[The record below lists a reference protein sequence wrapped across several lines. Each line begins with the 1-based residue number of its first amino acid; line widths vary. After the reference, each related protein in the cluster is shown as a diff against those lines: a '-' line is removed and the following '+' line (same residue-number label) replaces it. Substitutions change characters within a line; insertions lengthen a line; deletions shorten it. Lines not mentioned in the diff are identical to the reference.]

1 MLGLQGNELARARRW
16 ITIIRLLV
24 YTFLPIISLGFLW
37 KFQPPHRLLPLIGLI
52 ALALLLNLGQLV
64 VLPQIARRRRFARQK
79 SVSTKRPSLWWSII
93 TWIPDLIIITGIV
106 YYTGGPVSDFWFL
119 YVLVIIL
126 GGLSNGSKGAFFAAG
141 FAGLVYIS
149 LMYLSFQDVLTQ
161 VLPGESLT
169 LRPDWLPTFALKVFL
184 IMSFFLL
191 TAAISAY
198 VTQRYHD
205 KAGELENKK
214 DELNQLRLDTDTILE
229 TIPAGILVC
238 DYQGNILYSNRSGLK
253 ILGMTTQMHSQTLN
267 IRTLLES
274 QPTFLQIIQGMLSDG
289 IPARL
294 LEITLPIPNS
304 NQQDDN
310 PLLRPIGIDASYLQ
324 DNKGG
329 QRGLVVYFTDLT
341 QAKAQERDLRVTD
354 RLTAVGELARDLAH
368 EIRNPLAV
376 IRGSV
381 EFMSRELHP
390 GGQMERLMSGILRE
404 SDRLNSLI
412 YEFLDFSRLT
422 PPECA
427 ILPVRVVINSL
438 QKLPMITDPIDI
450 VSGLTSKTN
459 CFADRDQLLRALET
473 IITDIS
479 RQWEPPPKVQLLVA
493 EPGRSFTIWNTDVFP
508 IQKDQVG
515 FVVRF
520 PGYALLENEVDDL
533 FRPFRHADSKHRGL
547 GLCTAHRIIQSHKGD
562 IRVFNRTDQ
571 GLSILVFIPLP
582 PTDEPNLKTEVQSTA
597 KTSVSDRI
605 LEGEMA

>member
-1 MLGLQGNELARARRW
+1 MLGLQGNELARGQRW

-37 KFQPPHRLLPLIGLI
+37 KFQPPNRLLPLIGLI

-64 VLPQIARRRRFARQK
+64 VFPQVIHWQK
-79 SVSTKRPSLWWSII
+79 IIHLKSTKTKRPSLWWSFI
-93 TWIPDLIIITGIV
+93 TWIPDLIMITGIV

-126 GGLSNGSKGAFFAAG
+126 GGLSNGTKGAFSAAA
-141 FAGLVYIS
+141 FSGLVYIS
-149 LMYLSFQDVLTQ
+149 MMYLSFKEVLVS

-169 LRPDWLPTFALKVFL
+169 LRPDWLPAFGLKVFL
-184 IMSFFLL
+184 TLSFFLL
-191 TAAISAY
+191 TAAIAAY

-205 KAGELENKK
+205 KADELENKK
-214 DELNQLRLDTDTILE
+214 DELQQLRLDTDTILE

-238 DYQGNILYSNRSGLK
+238 DFQGNILYSNKSGLK
-253 ILGMTTQMHSQTLN
+253 ILGIPSYNSQVFN

-274 QPTFLQIIQGMLSDG
+274 QPVFLQIIQDMLSDG
-289 IPARL
+289 IPSRP
-294 LEITLPIPNS
+294 LEITLTVPNG
-304 NQQDDN
+304 NLRKHH

-324 DNKGG
+324 DRKGG

-341 QAKAQERDLRVTD
+341 QAKAQERDLRVAD

-381 EFMSRELHP
+381 EFMNRELHP
-390 GGQMERLMSGILRE
+390 GGQMERLMTGVLRE
-404 SDRLNSLI
+404 SDRLNSLV

-427 ILPVRVVINSL
+427 ILPVRVVFNSL
-438 QKLPMITDPIDI
+438 QKLSMISDPIDI
-450 VSGLTSKTN
+450 VSGLSSKTN

-473 IITDIS
+473 IITEIS
-479 RQWEPPPKVQLLVA
+479 RQWEPPPNVQVLVA
-493 EPGRSFTIWNTDVFP
+493 EPGRPFTIWNAEVTP
-508 IQKDQVG
+508 IPKDRVG

-520 PGYALLENEVDDL
+520 PGYALSESEVDDL
-533 FRPFRHADSKHRGL
+533 FRPFCHSDSKHRGL
-547 GLCTAHRIIQSHKGD
+547 GLCTAHRIIQGHRGD
-562 IRVFNRTDQ
+562 IKIFNRLDQ
-571 GLSILVFIPLP
+571 GLSLLILVPLP
-582 PTDEPNLKTEVQSTA
+582 PTDNTILPTDDQHTTTTLQN
-597 KTSVSDRI
+597 DRI
-605 LEGEMA
+605 LEGELT

>member
-16 ITIIRLLV
+16 ITTIRLLV
-24 YTFLPIISLGFLW
+24 YTFLPIMSLGFLW
-37 KFQPPHRLLPLIGLI
+37 KFQPPHRLLPLVGLI

-64 VLPQIARRRRFARQK
+64 VHPRLAHRRRLVRPK
-79 SVSTKRPSLWWSII
+79 SGVSKRPSLWWSII

-119 YVLVIIL
+119 YMLVIIL
-126 GGLSNGSKGAFFAAG
+126 GGLSNGAKGAFSAAG
-141 FAGLVYIS
+141 LAGLVYIS
-149 LMYLSFQDVLTQ
+149 LMYLSFQEVLIQ

-169 LRPDWLPTFALKVFL
+169 IRPDWLPTFAMKVFL
-184 IMSFFLL
+184 ILSFFLL
-191 TAAISAY
+191 MAAISAY

-214 DELNQLRLDTDTILE
+214 DELHQLRLDTDAILE
-229 TIPAGILVC
+229 TIPAGILAC
-238 DYQGNILYSNRSGLK
+238 DYQGNILYSNQSGMK
-253 ILGMTTQMHSQTLN
+253 ILGMPTDMYSQAFS
-267 IRTLLES
+267 IQTLLES
-274 QPTFLQIIQGMLSDG
+274 QPAFLHIIQAMLADG
-289 IPARL
+289 IPARPP
-294 LEITLPIPNS
+294 EITLPIPNS
-304 NQQDDN
+304 NQRGEN
-310 PLLRPIGIDASYLQ
+310 PILRPISIDASYLQ
-324 DNKGG
+324 DRKGG
-329 QRGLVVYFTDLT
+329 QRGLVIYFTDLT
-341 QAKAQERDLRVTD
+341 HAKAQERDLRVTD

-422 PPECA
+422 PPECS
-427 ILPVRVVINSL
+427 ILPVRVIISSL
-438 QKLPMITDPIDI
+438 QKLPMISDPVDI
-450 VSGLTSKTN
+450 ISGLSSKTN
-459 CFADRDQLLRALET
+459 CFADRDQLLRALE
-473 IITDIS
+473 IIVTDVS
-479 RQWEPPPKVQLLVA
+479 RQWEPSPKVQIRLA
-493 EPGRSFTIWNTDVFP
+493 EPGRPLSIWNLDEIP

-515 FVVRF
+515 FVVCF
-520 PGYALLENEVDDL
+520 PSYTLSETEVDDL

-562 IRVFNRTDQ
+562 IRVFNRLGQ
-571 GLSILVFIPLP
+571 GLSILVLIPLP
-582 PTDEPNLKTEVQSTA
+582 PTDDANLMTGAQVNA
-597 KTSVSDRI
+597 KIPVSDRI

>member
-1 MLGLQGNELARARRW
+1 MLGLQGNELTRARRW
-16 ITIIRLLV
+16 ITLIRLLV

-64 VLPQIARRRRFARQK
+64 VFPRLAHRRRLARQK
-79 SVSTKRPSLWWSII
+79 SVITKRPSLWWSII
-93 TWIPDLIIITGIV
+93 TWIPDLIMITGIV

-126 GGLSNGSKGAFFAAG
+126 GGLSNGTKGAFSAAG
-141 FAGLVYIS
+141 FAGLVYMS
-149 LMYLSFQDVLTQ
+149 MMYLSFQEVLIQ
-161 VLPGESLT
+161 VLPGDSLT
-169 LRPDWLPTFALKVFL
+169 LRPDWIPTFALKVFL
-184 IMSFFLL
+184 ILSFFLL
-191 TAAISAY
+191 TAAIAAY

-214 DELNQLRLDTDTILE
+214 DELHQLRLDTDTILE
-229 TIPAGILVC
+229 TIPAGILAC
-238 DYQGNILYSNRSGLK
+238 DYQGNILYSNQSGMK
-253 ILGMTTQMHSQTLN
+253 ILGMPTDMRSQAFN
-267 IRTLLES
+267 IQTLLES
-274 QPTFLQIIQGMLSDG
+274 QPAFLHIIQGMLTDG
-289 IPARL
+289 IPSRPP
-294 LEITLPIPNS
+294 EITLPIPNS
-304 NQQDDN
+304 NQRGES

-324 DNKGG
+324 DRRGG

-427 ILPVRVVINSL
+427 ILPVRVIINSL
-438 QKLPMITDPIDI
+438 QKLPMISDPIDI
-450 VSGLTSKTN
+450 VSGLSSKTN

-473 IITDIS
+473 IITDVS
-479 RQWEPPPKVQLLVA
+479 RQWEPRPKVQILVA
-493 EPGRSFTIWNTDVFP
+493 EPGRPLSIWNTEVIP

-520 PGYALLENEVDDL
+520 PGYTLQETEVDDL

-562 IRVFNRTDQ
+562 VRVFNRLDQ
-571 GLSILVFIPLP
+571 GLSILVLIPLP
-582 PTDEPNLKTEVQSTA
+582 PTDDANLTAGTQSTA
-597 KTSVSDRI
+597 KTSLSDRI
-605 LEGEMA
+605 LEGELA